1 MAEHA
6 GTISDWLLL
15 RAAGLVRRLR
25 LTTEHHFH
33 MDFENPDAI
42 PAADAAEDFLAI
54 LPHLNSNR
62 QLIDLCIDCN
72 TQLVCSF
79 LPSFP
84 WTAALRSLR
93 RLHLY
98 AGLGGF
104 VTVGSLEGLGELV
117 DLKIESSVLEMPEYA
132 CLPPSLERLDLACE
146 TFQQVRC
153 WLCAGVICT
162 APNSLTWSAQQQSY
176 GVDGPSWK
184 ASDRHWLAL
193 GLTCPWCLPPCHL
206 QLAALTRLRSLR
218 LDSEI
223 KGESDRM
230 LICLPALEHLEMPG
244 YTLPDFLSEIKTLR
258 SLTVAGTSKAS
269 IAGVERALRPP
280 TQLTQLV
287 LRYVHDVP
295 PALAGLASLQRFA
308 LDLYDPTAGLQLP
321 DGPWLAN
328 LRQLAAPA
336 QVVADSP
343 QVLAGATGLQEL
355 LLANFFYA
363 RTTAQTC
370 ILSWAGEHP
379 TLRSLCLENRGDY
392 CSEAS
397 FRAVVQ
403 ALARNPTLTLHI
415 NRKLNLTEGFWEAP
429 LFEPWQLFRK

>member
-1 MAEHA
+1 M
-6 GTISDWLLL
+6 
-15 RAAGLVRRLR
+15 
-25 LTTEHHFH
+25 
-33 MDFENPDAI
+33 
-42 PAADAAEDFLAI
+42 
-54 LPHLNSNR
+54 
-62 QLIDLCIDCN
+62 
-72 TQLVCSF
+72 CSL
-79 LPSFP
+79 LPSFA

-98 AGLGGF
+98 AGLGGY
-104 VTVGSLEGLGELV
+104 VTVGSLEGLGELA

-162 APNSLTWSAQQQSY
+162 APNSPTWSAQQQSY

-269 IAGVERALRPP
+269 IAGVERALRPL

-287 LRYVHDVP
+287 LRRVHAIP
-295 PALAGLASLQRFA
+295 QALAALSSLQHVGIA
-308 LDLYDPTAGLQLP
+308 VSTTGEAAQDPQLP
-321 DGPWLAN
+321 GGPWLAN
-328 LRQLAAPA
+328 LRQLVAPA
-336 QVVADSP
+336 TLVADSL
-343 QVLAGATGLQEL
+343 QLLAGATALEKL
-355 LLANFFYA
+355 SLFAFFGA
-363 RTTAQTC
+363 QITAQTR
-370 ILSWAGEHP
+370 ILSWAAEHPAVRCLSLDSLGEH
-379 TLRSLCLENRGDY
+379 CCEG
-392 CSEAS
+392 S

-403 ALARNPTLTLHI
+403 AMARKPALSFNFSRLSTS
-415 NRKLNLTEGFWEAP
+415 EAFWPEPP
-429 LFEPWQLFRK
+429 LFEPWQL